1 MERFEFKELT
11 VGKLKKL
18 LTDMKDDAVVTTDF
32 QNWRGEWE
40 SKPIKKVDIFENSI
54 ELNL

>member
-18 LTDMKDDAVVTTDF
+18 LKDMKDDAVVTTDF